1 MKFNTLLR
9 FLILSFLVV
18 FGISYFEVAP
28 LGFVKTY
35 FPFGGTALLALIG
48 ASVPEAGLYNERPG
62 IFGTASRDSKD
73 ERKRGSVVSIGKL
86 PFGSAVMLVSGG
98 EGISVVGADAV
109 QDTKD
114 LGSGN
119 AGIRVTTRSPMKW
132 ASIAIV
138 NPGTNNAALSVAVAG
153 EGTQDIPYQITIN
166 TATNGS
172 AAITSTALQIKSALE
187 ADTTINGILLV
198 ELLGDGSGVVSAVAM
213 TALTK
218 ISADLRFDGVTSY
231 SNAAGDLKNLS
242 YDDAEL
248 CTFFEKGY
256 VWVPCEEATAE
267 FDPVRIRV
275 VREGANTVGSFRKT
289 AIPGK
294 TAVITGVKFASNQN
308 VGIAELNLVSGFYTI
323 TLDN

>member
-1 MKFNTLLR
+1 MKNL
-9 FLILSFLVV
+9 LSFLTLLYVV
-18 FGISYFEVAP
+18 NFGISYFDVIPNE
-28 LGFVKTY
+28 FVNVF
-35 FPFGGTALLALIG
+35 FPFGGTALLALLG
-48 ASVPEAGLYNERPG
+48 TPVPEGGLHNEQPG
-62 IFGTASRDSKD
+62 LLGTSSRDSND
-73 ERKRGSVVSIGKL
+73 ERKRGSVASVGRL

-114 LGSGN
+114 VGSGN

-138 NPGTNNAALSVAVAG
+138 NPGTNNAALSVAVTG
-153 EGTQDIPYQITIN
+153 EGTQDVPYQITIN

-172 AAITSTALQIKSALE
+172 SAIASTALQIKSALE
-187 ADTTINGILLV
+187 ADAVINGILLV
-198 ELLGDGSGVVSAVAM
+198 ELLGDGSGVVPAFTM

-218 ISADLRFDGVTSY
+218 ISADLRFDGVTSF
-231 SNAAGDLKNLS
+231 SRSAGDLKNLA
-242 YDDAEL
+242 YADGEL

-256 VWVPCEEATAE
+256 VWVPCEEPTTE

-275 VREGANTVGSFRKT
+275 VREGASVAGSFRAT

-294 TAVITGVKFASNQN
+294 TALISGVKFASNQG
-308 VGIAELNLVSGFYTI
+308 VGMAELNLVSGFYTI